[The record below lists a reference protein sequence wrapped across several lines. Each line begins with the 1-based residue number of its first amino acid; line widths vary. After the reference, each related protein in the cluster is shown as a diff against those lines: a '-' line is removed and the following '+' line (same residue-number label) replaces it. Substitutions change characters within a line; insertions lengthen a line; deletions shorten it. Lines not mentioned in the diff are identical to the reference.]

1 MAQTMTAAQ
10 TAGHAGGQA
19 RAAPGIRLMGWTI
32 LTLMLAFLVNNVA
45 NIGYGTPTLA
55 AALTGAA
62 QGGAMIPILIYG
74 ICLAL
79 GAAYVLGT
87 GQVVLRTDSQRLH
100 RFNLYLIRGCFWAV
114 LLVGVADATIALLR
128 VENLL
133 VRFVSEDMARALGRS
148 AYVGPYVHMPLIAL
162 GFFIALFTRT
172 LGFIWLTLMIV
183 TAQLMIVFLRFVF
196 SYEQS
201 LMGDLVRYW
210 YAALFLFASAYTL
223 FDEGHVRVDVF
234 YAGFSRRTRGIV
246 NACGSILL
254 GVTTCAVVLVLG
266 LNGKTAII
274 NAPVSNF
281 EITQTGAVGMFVKY
295 QMAAFLAVFAVTMI
309 IQFVSYF
316 FDAVADI
323 RDEPGHQDHKPV
335 TH

>member
-10 TAGHAGGQA
+10 TAGHGGGQA
-19 RAAPGIRLMGWTI
+19 RGAPGVRLMGWTI
-32 LTLMLAFLVNNVA
+32 LALMLAFLVNNVA
-45 NIGYGTPTLA
+45 NVGYGTPTLA
-55 AALTGAA
+55 AALSGNAA
-62 QGGAMIPILIYG
+62 SGAMIPILIYA
-74 ICLAL
+74 ICLGL
-79 GAAYVLGT
+79 GLAYVLGT
-87 GQVVLRTDSQRLH
+87 SNVVLRQDSERLH
-100 RFNLYLIRGCFWAV
+100 RFNLYVIRGCFWSV
-114 LLVGVADATIALLR
+114 LLVGLTDATIAQLR

-133 VRFVSEDMARALGRS
+133 VRVMSPEMAGNLGRS
-148 AYVGPYVHMPLIAL
+148 AYVGPYIHMPLVAL
-162 GFFIALFTRT
+162 GFVIALFTRT
-172 LGFIWLTLMIV
+172 LGFLWLTLMIV
-183 TAQLMIVFLRFVF
+183 AAQLMIVFLRFVF
-196 SYEQS
+196 SYEQA

-234 YAGFSRRTRGIV
+234 YAGFSRRKRGIV
-246 NACGSILL
+246 NAVGSILL
-254 GVTTCAVVLVLG
+254 GVSTCALVLFLG

-274 NAPVSNF
+274 NAPVASF

-295 QMAAFLAVFAVTMI
+295 QMAAFLAIFSITMI

-323 RDEPGHQDHKPV
+323 RDEPGHKDHQPV

>member
-1 MAQTMTAAQ
+1 MAQTMTAGQ

-19 RAAPGIRLMGWTI
+19 HAAPGIRLMGWTI
-32 LTLMLAFLVNNVA
+32 LALMLAFLVNNVA
-45 NIGYGTPTLA
+45 NIGYGSPTLA
-55 AALTGAA
+55 AALTGGAD
-62 QGGAMIPILIYG
+62 GGAMIPILIYA
-74 ICLAL
+74 ICL
-79 GAAYVLGT
+79 GSGIAYVLGT
-87 GQVVLRTDSQRLH
+87 TQVVLRQDSDRLH
-100 RFNLYLIRGCFWAV
+100 RFNLYLIRGCFWSV
-114 LLVGVADATIALLR
+114 LLVGIADATIAQLR

-133 VRFVSEDMARALGRS
+133 IRFMSADMAGALGRS
-148 AYVGPYVHMPLIAL
+148 AYVGPHIHMPLVAL
-162 GFFIALFTRT
+162 GFVIALFTRT
-172 LGFIWLTLMIV
+172 LGFTWLTLMIV
-183 TAQLMIVFLRFVF
+183 AAQLLIVFLRFVF
-196 SYEQS
+196 SYEQA

-234 YAGFSRRTRGIV
+234 YAGFSRRKRGIV
-246 NACGSILL
+246 NAVGSILL
-254 GVTTCAVVLVLG
+254 GVSTCALILALG

-274 NAPVSNF
+274 NAPVASF

-295 QMAAFLAVFAVTMI
+295 QMAAFLAVFSITMI

-316 FDAVADI
+316 FGAVADI

>member
-10 TAGHAGGQA
+10 GQGKAGP
-19 RAAPGIRLMGWTI
+19 APGIRLLGWSLLAI
-32 LTLMLAFLVNNVA
+32 MSAFLINNVA

-55 AALTGAA
+55 AALA
-62 QGGAMIPILIYG
+62 GGAGGMVPLAIYAL
-74 ICLAL
+74 CLGLAV
-79 GAAYVLGT
+79 AYVLGT
-87 GQVVLRTDSQRLH
+87 GSLMLRQESRRLH
-100 RFNLYLIRGCFWAV
+100 RFNLFLIRGCFWSV
-114 LLVGVADATIALLR
+114 LLVGIADAAIAQMR

-133 VRFVSEDMARALGRS
+133 VRVVSEDLARNLGRS
-148 AYVGPYVHMPLIAL
+148 AFVGPYVHMPLVAL
-162 GFFIALFTRT
+162 GFVIAFFTRT
-172 LGFIWLTLMIV
+172 LGFTWLTLMIV

-196 SYEQS
+196 SYEQA

-234 YAGFSRRTRGIV
+234 YAGFSRRKRGIV
-246 NACGSILL
+246 NAWGSILL
-254 GVTTCAVVLVLG
+254 GVTTCAVILVIG

-309 IQFVSYF
+309 IQFVSYLF
-316 FDAVADI
+316 EAVADI
-323 RDEPGHQDHKPV
+323 RDEPGHREHNPV
-335 TH
+335 AH